1 MFANCPRSPRGNTLR
16 TFALLFCRRRREA
29 AAARPAG
36 FPSQAPGVE
45 IPHCCSPNEVSMKR
59 SIVYCVVAGMLLT
72 GLTGVGIANPEW
84 VADAGLDFWNL
95 PRLNGEMDR
104 LQRHGE
110 ELEQQARAVMLRL
123 NTKMDIVDEVYNCN
137 LTLSEAALRF
147 RNLNQANPKFIE
159 HARALRPECSDD
171 ELQYWNVIDT
181 ARNSFIRYP
190 DERQFVARLTD
201 ELHALQRRGET
212 RLGK

>member
-1 MFANCPRSPRGNTLR
+1 
-16 TFALLFCRRRREA
+16 
-29 AAARPAG
+29 
-36 FPSQAPGVE
+36 
-45 IPHCCSPNEVSMKR
+45 MKR
-59 SIVYCVVAGMLLT
+59 SIVYCVVTGLLLT
-72 GLTGVGIANPEW
+72 GLTGAGVANPEW
-84 VADAGLDFWNL
+84 VAEVGLDFWNV
-95 PRLNGEMDR
+95 PRLNNEMDR
-104 LQRHGE
+104 LQRHSE

-123 NTKMDIVDEVYNCN
+123 NAKTDIVDEVYNGN

-147 RNLNQANPKFIE
+147 RNLNKANPKFIE

-190 DERQFVARLTD
+190 DEKQFVARLSK
-201 ELHALQRRGET
+201 ELLGLQRRGET